1 MNGEYG
7 PPPGASQYGPPA
19 GYDQYGPG
27 QTGSGFQPYESPSSQ
42 DFGGSP
48 GGAYD
53 TQGSYMQQGYD
64 PMASGMHAQYADM
77 DYKQFTEGAGKASSS
92 GSGKGSLGPRLDPET
107 GVAPRRCT
115 DLVCVIIF
123 IFYWVALLIFLGVV
137 KSESYDG
144 RAYSD
149 VRRLT
154 HGMDYQ
160 ARLCGVDDGVQ
171 DKPFIFFCRTSATE
185 NEFWTYPTTINLN
198 HPVCVQEC
206 PNVGHGEDNKTDV
219 PDSVECLLPEYGV
232 GPNGQIEPYPGIPGG
247 QLGNVA
253 NYFMI
258 FWQKTAYTTP
268 YNSTARDGRYCLPTE
283 PTLQDAIFTGP
294 LNHWE
299 RLYRSVGSFQ
309 DCWEPIFVA
318 TIVAI
323 VVCFPYVYIIGS
335 LKNSGKYLITFTL
348 VTVYVLFLLIGVFF
362 LLSVSTYFDS
372 SSSFQTWYQDQ
383 NTFFQR
389 GSVSDATTTSI
400 IIGAVSLLLSS
411 VPLGLL
417 LNVTSEFEH
426 THELT
431 HASFEALMKMQSVLC
446 MPVFLAILKYLV
458 LWFFLSNMMT
468 LCAVGT
474 FDDYRIQVEGQ
485 LWEGLSRKYYFD
497 HKIWPGIMLYAY
509 GGIWMFE
516 TVTSLGQFLIS
527 YCSVLFYFTHKVED
541 EKVPLPKVALDGLHK
556 AFRYHFGSI
565 LLGASW
571 LWLFRVQRV
580 FRWFKNE
587 SIVNGDSEC
596 CSCCSFATPCI
607 QSIGKLIDSARGG
620 SPSKRKKDEV
630 KAGKQKVK
638 GGGTELACMFVG
650 AVFFTGIG
658 AGVGAGG
665 WEVGSSIVGGIV
677 GAAIGY
683 VISTVLADEEHSPIE
698 LEWSKNGYHDVV
710 IRAQHYLQAMEK
722 ALKYIRSHE
731 GVDMYTGFCQSITI
745 VGVIWIGGIGA
756 VTCYAIIANTD
767 RYNNDANSTFIQDPM
782 MVSFVAFCL
791 CGSIAYDFCALLDN
805 TADAL
810 LYCYAF
816 NRKFNKKV
824 VQKFV
829 PEEIRDIVGWDGV
842 KDNSFGMYGKAQP
855 NMYVGTWFRGGQSTF
870 EGWTKPAKKATGT
883 AMATSG
889 SAMASR
895 PAGATYQNLG
905 GGSAFPTAA
914 SGAYPSVAYGS
925 QAAAGSYPTAGYGGY
940 GQ

>member
-658 AGVGAGG
+658 DRK
-665 WEVGSSIVGGIV
+665 S
-677 GAAIGY
+677 
-683 VISTVLADEEHSPIE
+683 
-698 LEWSKNGYHDVV
+698 VV
-710 IRAQHYLQAMEK
+710 
-722 ALKYIRSHE
+722 
-731 GVDMYTGFCQSITI
+731 
-745 VGVIWIGGIGA
+745 
-756 VTCYAIIANTD
+756 
-767 RYNNDANSTFIQDPM
+767 
-782 MVSFVAFCL
+782 
-791 CGSIAYDFCALLDN
+791 
-805 TADAL
+805 
-810 LYCYAF
+810 
-816 NRKFNKKV
+816 
-824 VQKFV
+824 
-829 PEEIRDIVGWDGV
+829 
-842 KDNSFGMYGKAQP
+842 
-855 NMYVGTWFRGGQSTF
+855 
-870 EGWTKPAKKATGT
+870 
-883 AMATSG
+883 
-889 SAMASR
+889 
-895 PAGATYQNLG
+895 
-905 GGSAFPTAA
+905 
-914 SGAYPSVAYGS
+914 
-925 QAAAGSYPTAGYGGY
+925 
-940 GQ
+940 